1 MCALGSTCT
10 DLGVGALVTKI
21 AFEDQR
27 INKVEKIDQRDLLV
41 ISNKSTSIPHIG
53 FVIPNESKDVGGNA
67 FMFLVLT
74 KVVEELVQVS
84 NIQILIL
91 QHFKIRGRVFSNWGR
106 KMWSKKV
113 LISTFRNLE
122 DKIHLKGEWNVMT
135 WVLDKLFEF
144 SLVIK

>member
-1 MCALGSTCT
+1 M
-10 DLGVGALVTKI
+10 
-21 AFEDQR
+21 
-27 INKVEKIDQRDLLV
+27 DLLV

-53 FVIPNESKDVGGNA
+53 FVIPNESKDVGSNA
-67 FMFLVLT
+67 FMFPVLT